1 MRRLLR
7 LRDRRPG
14 LRRRLLGRRRRY
26 VRLLL
31 LPRAWR
37 EGRRM
42 LCRRGLNMWLLLRLL
57 LLRSGRRG

>member
-14 LRRRLLGRRRRY
+14 RSRWLLGGRRRH

-57 LLRSGRRG
+57 LLRGRRRR